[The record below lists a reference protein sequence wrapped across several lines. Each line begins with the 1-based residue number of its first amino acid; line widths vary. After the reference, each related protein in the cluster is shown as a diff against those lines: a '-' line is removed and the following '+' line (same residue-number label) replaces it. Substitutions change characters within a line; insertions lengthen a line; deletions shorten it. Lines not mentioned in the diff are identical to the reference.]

1 MRAQRPT
8 VGFFVTC
15 LVDTMRPIV
24 GFAAVKLLQQAGCDV
39 IVPAAQ
45 TCCGQPAMNSGDR
58 ADAKTL
64 ARQVIA
70 AFAAVDYVVV
80 PSGSCGGTIKTHYP
94 ELFDDEPAMQ
104 ASVARLAERT
114 WELTSF
120 LTEVVGV
127 GQVNGR
133 YDGTVAYHDSCSGL
147 RELGIRSQ
155 PRALLAG
162 VAGLTVKELTD
173 RDTCCGF
180 GGMFCV
186 KYPEI
191 SGKMVDA
198 KADDVLSTGADTL
211 LGGDLGCLLNI
222 AGRLHRRGASV
233 RVRHVAEV
241 LAGLEDQAPSI
252 GEKASARE

>member
-1 MRAQRPT
+1 
-8 VGFFVTC
+8 
-15 LVDTMRPIV
+15 MRPVV
-24 GFAAVKLLQQAGCDV
+24 GFAAVKLLQDAGCDV
-39 IVPAAQ
+39 VVPAAQ

-58 ADAKTL
+58 RDTKAL

-70 AFAAVDYVVV
+70 AFDKVDYVVV
-80 PSGSCGGTIKTHYP
+80 PSGSCAGTIKTHYP
-94 ELFDDEPAMQ
+94 ELFGDEPQMA
-104 ASVARLAERT
+104 AVIARLAERT

-120 LTEVVGV
+120 LTQVRNI
-127 GQVNGR
+127 GQVSER
-133 YDGTVAYHDSCSGL
+133 YDGVAAYHDSCSGL
-147 RELGIRSQ
+147 REMHVREQ

-162 VAGLTVKELTD
+162 VAGLSIRELTN

-180 GGMFCV
+180 GGMFCI

-198 KADDVLSTGADTL
+198 KVDDVLATGADTL

-222 AGRLHRRGASV
+222 AGRLHRRGADV

-241 LAGLEDQAPSI
+241 LAGTTGETPPI
-252 GEKASARE
+252 GAKG